1 MMMDVREMRRIVD
14 VVTTGAIPEPAQEA
28 AARWRGDSIVHV
40 RSSIN
45 HIFRFR
51 LPDKRIGYLR
61 LTPVAQRS
69 QGALASEI
77 VFIEQAA
84 TTGIVVA
91 CPVRSA
97 ADVAIEAIGDAAH
110 GYHAVVFEE
119 LTGQQLTLE
128 GIGEMRFRAWGRT
141 LARLHQVSQTL
152 PVQPARP
159 SWESEVH
166 DARASLPAEE
176 TTAADIL
183 DATLAWLRTRPGHSE
198 EYGLIHGDAE
208 LDNLIWDGARPQLLD
223 FDSCIYAPYALD
235 IAIALQD
242 VWRAGGAERDTRVAW
257 FSEGYSEIRP
267 LPPTLRE
274 DMPQMQRA
282 LIAFKIACLL
292 RAYAHDRL
300 DSPTDPSDPL
310 WLATMRTRHHKW
322 LANQRAA
329 LKQA

>member
-14 VVTTGAIPEPAQEA
+14 VVTAGVIPEPAQDA

-45 HIFRFR
+45 HIFRLR

-69 QGALASEI
+69 QAALASEI

-84 TTGIVVA
+84 TAGMAVA
-91 CPVRSA
+91 CPIRPA
-97 ADVAIEAIGDAAH
+97 AGVAIEAIGDAAH

-119 LTGQQLTLE
+119 LTGQQLAIDLVNE
-128 GIGEMRFRAWGRT
+128 AHMRAWGRS

-152 PVQPARP
+152 APQPARP

-166 DARASLPAEE
+166 DACASLPAEE
-176 TTAADIL
+176 TAVARIL
-183 DATLAWLRTRPGHSE
+183 DATLAWLRTLPVDGE

-208 LDNLIWDGARPQLLD
+208 LDNIIWDGARPQLLD
-223 FDSCIYAPYALD
+223 FDSCVYAPYALD
-235 IAIALQD
+235 ITIALQD
-242 VWRAGGAERDTRVAW
+242 VWRAGDSERDTRIEW
-257 FSEGYSEIRP
+257 FSQGYSEIRP

-274 DMPQMQRA
+274 DMPRMQRA
-282 LIAFKIACLL
+282 LGAFKIARLHH
-292 RAYAHDRL
+292 AYAHDRL
-300 DSPTDPSDPL
+300 DSPTDPSDPV
-310 WLATMRTRHHKW
+310 WLATMRTRHLTW

-329 LKQA
+329 LG